1 MNDTRNNR
9 NCFWRGKNSHV
20 GVTGDLVGAVVEPLV
35 GLVLGLDVGFEV
47 IGVIGEELG
56 ALEGLD
62 DGDELGD
69 FEGVPDGDVVGYD
82 NIIIKS
88 RHQVSN
94 NVVGTNN

>member
-1 MNDTRNNR
+1 M
-9 NCFWRGKNSHV
+9 
-20 GVTGDLVGAVVEPLV
+20 VGAVVEPLV

-56 ALEGLD
+56 VLEGLD

-69 FEGVPDGDVVGYD
+69 SEGVPDGDVVGYN

>member
-1 MNDTRNNR
+1 M
-9 NCFWRGKNSHV
+9 
-20 GVTGDLVGAVVEPLV
+20 VGATVGPLE

-56 ALEGLD
+56 AFEGLD

-69 FEGVPDGDVVGYD
+69 IEGLPDGDVVGYG
-82 NIIIKS
+82 NIIIRS